1 MTQKQNNPEVEKLLN
16 KPQWQEEREKLR
28 ALILECELEESVK
41 WGKLCYSYQGSN
53 AVIIFAMKDYCAIGF
68 FKGALLE
75 DDKNMLVKP
84 GEHSQAMRQ
93 MRFSGLQEIIDSESI
108 IKAYIA
114 KAIQA
119 EKDGLEVDFDAKE
132 NLTYP
137 DELVDILDG
146 EPELAEAF
154 DTLTPGRR
162 RGYILHFS
170 DAKQSKTRI
179 ARIEKSRE
187 KILKGKGYNE
197 R

>member
-1 MTQKQNNPEVEKLLN
+1 MTQKRSTPEIDKLLN
-16 KPQWQEEREKLR
+16 KPIWQEERKKLR
-28 ALILECELEESVK
+28 SLILDCGLDESVK
-41 WGKLCYSYQGSN
+41 WSKLCYSYQGSN
-53 AVIIFAMKDYCAIGF
+53 AAIIYAMKNYCALGF

-75 DDKNMLVKP
+75 DDKNILVKP
-84 GEHSQAMRQ
+84 GKHSQAMRQ
-93 MRFSGLQEIIDSESI
+93 MRFSGLQEITDNENT

-146 EPELAEAF
+146 DPELAEAF
-154 DTLTPGRR
+154 DTLTPGRK
-162 RGYILHFS
+162 RGYILHFT
-170 DAKQSKTRI
+170 DAKQSKTRV

>member
-1 MTQKQNNPEVEKLLN
+1 MTQKRSTPEIDKILN
-16 KPQWQEEREKLR
+16 KPIWQEERKRLR
-28 ALILECELEESVK
+28 SLILDCGLDESVK
-41 WGKLCYSYQGSN
+41 WGKLCYSYHGSN
-53 AVIIFAMKDYCAIGF
+53 AVIIYAMKNYCALGF

-75 DDKNMLVKP
+75 DDKNILVKP
-84 GEHSQAMRQ
+84 GKHSQAMRQ
-93 MRFSGLQEIIDSESI
+93 MRFSGLQEITDSENI

-146 EPELAEAF
+146 DPELAEAF
-154 DTLTPGRR
+154 DTLTPGRK
-162 RGYILHFS
+162 RGYILHFT
-170 DAKQSKTRI
+170 DAKQSKTRV